1 MKNNGNSYFLLLS
14 LISLALS
21 ASYIAFRKASGLSLV
36 DDNFLIIPAFY
47 LITGISHQ
55 LLLRSVS
62 SNPSR
67 FQMNFMMAMGFKMLA
82 YLAFLGLMF
91 YISSEGITMAFVLL
105 FFLCYIIYTGFEMFA
120 LRWYKNS
127 MNNSNNS

>member
-1 MKNNGNSYFLLLS
+1 MKNTGNRYFLLLS
-14 LISLALS
+14 LISVALGGG
-21 ASYIAFRKASGLSLV
+21 YIAFRKAAGLSLV
-36 DDNFLIIPAFY
+36 DENFLIIPAFY
-47 LITGISHQ
+47 FITGISHQ
-55 LLLRSVS
+55 LLLRSVG
-62 SNPSR
+62 SNPAR

-105 FFLCYIIYTGFEMFA
+105 FFVCYLIYTGFEMFA

-127 MNNSNNS
+127 VNNKTS